1 MFRPLKIIFYD
12 HSLTEFTLVQDKEIT
27 DKVLLKLRKTSEKS
41 QLYSC

>member
-1 MFRPLKIIFYD
+1 MFYEY
-12 HSLTEFTLVQDKEIT
+12 SLTEFTLIQDKEIT

>member
-1 MFRPLKIIFYD
+1 MFYA
-12 HSLTEFTLVQDKEIT
+12 HSLTEFTQIPDQKIT